1 MASRL
6 EGGVATS
13 VRAAASAGGA
23 APSAA
28 DAAADAA
35 DAAASSSW
43 SVGLTV
49 AGGCSDPS
57 KKMIN

>member
-1 MASRL
+1 M
-6 EGGVATS
+6 ATS